1 MQSAVF
7 TSSLD
12 GKVVSNGRLDVKA
25 LLDLC
30 AATCNG
36 VDECPDSPNSC
47 MQRTCTGGFCGFAPN
62 VDATCD
68 DGDSCTTTNDQCDDS
83 GSCKGTYD
91 DLLDG
96 CPTMAIYDAPA
107 QCPCCHDPSSGC
119 DSGTLLIGRGTVG
132 PEDHHSNTI
141 GGGCSDG
148 TSGTFHNDESIDK
161 IAVRTLDGS
170 NFAKGKPVE
179 IKARV
184 WAWSTG
190 SQDTADFYY
199 APDSENP
206 NWTHIASI
214 TPPAGGAQDLTA
226 QCTLP
231 EGGLLQA
238 VRVNFRYQGSAS
250 ECSTGSYDDTD
261 DLVFAVSTTS
271 KFAHMW
277 FLIV

>member
-1 MQSAVF
+1 MTVILALSMISAI
-7 TSSLD
+7 
-12 GKVVSNGRLDVKA
+12 VVAIVYRV
-25 LLDLC
+25 
-30 AATCNG
+30 
-36 VDECPDSPNSC
+36 
-47 MQRTCTGGFCGFAPN
+47 
-62 VDATCD
+62 
-68 DGDSCTTTNDQCDDS
+68 
-83 GSCKGTYD
+83 
-91 DLLDG
+91 
-96 CPTMAIYDAPA
+96 PTMTSIVLPWLPMMPQLNAHVATIRH
-107 QCPCCHDPSSGC
+107 QSSGC

-214 TPPAGGAQDLTA
+214 TPPAGGAQDITA
-226 QCTLP
+226 QYTLP

-250 ECSTGSYDDTD
+250 ECSTGSFDDTD
-261 DLVFAVSTTS
+261 DLGICCFDYE
-271 KFAHMW
+271 
-277 FLIV
+277 